1 MVTDDPIKKNDE
13 SINDPFEVEPSI
25 EKDNQTDLSKS
36 SEEIESEKEELL
48 EKAEDE
54 ARGIQETLEELTES
68 TETDQGSYE
77 TTETEF
83 GDLAISEPPTK
94 PMPKWLRNSLIF
106 LGLALVFVLAGYLI
120 AYFTSIIPKQNLL
133 DTTVKQ
139 SQVSESQLDDLNN
152 KYEQLINDFNSM
164 NSEFETLQSD
174 FEALDQENNDLIQ
187 ASEFSKNFLSLKYEV
202 ANTRYYL
209 LKVDKIS
216 SRQSI
221 ILAIDY
227 FDAIKDD
234 LEPDISSGIEDRLQ
248 TIQKSITSKPDL
260 ALDELGTLFENL
272 ERIP

>member
-36 SEEIESEKEELL
+36 SEEIESEEEELL

-54 ARGIQETLEELTES
+54 ARGIQETLEESTES
-68 TETDQGSYE
+68 TGTDQGSYE

-83 GDLAISEPPTK
+83 VDSAISEPPTK

>member
-25 EKDNQTDLSKS
+25 EKDNQTGLSKS
-36 SEEIESEKEELL
+36 SEEIESEEEELL

-54 ARGIQETLEELTES
+54 ARGIQETLVESTES

-83 GDLAISEPPTK
+83 VDSAISEPPTK

-139 SQVSESQLDDLNN
+139 SQESESQLDDLNN
-152 KYEQLINDFNSM
+152 KYEQLTNDFNSM

>member
-36 SEEIESEKEELL
+36 SEEIESEEEELL

-54 ARGIQETLEELTES
+54 ARVIQETLEESTES
-68 TETDQGSYE
+68 TGTDQGSYE

-83 GDLAISEPPTK
+83 VDSAISEPPTK

>member
-1 MVTDDPIKKNDE
+1 METDDPIKKNDE
-13 SINDPFEVEPSI
+13 SINDPFEVEPST

-36 SEEIESEKEELL
+36 SEEIEFEEEEELD
-48 EKAEDE
+48 KAEDE
-54 ARGIQETLEELTES
+54 ARGIQETLEESTES
-68 TETDQGSYE
+68 TGTDQGSYE

-83 GDLAISEPPTK
+83 VDSAVSEPPTK

-106 LGLALVFVLAGYLI
+106 LGLGLVFLLAGYLI

-133 DTTVKQ
+133 ETTVKQ
-139 SQVSESQLDDLNN
+139 SQESESQLDDLNT
-152 KYEQLINDFNSM
+152 KYEQLTNDFNSM

-174 FEALDQENNDLIQ
+174 YEALDQENNDLIQ

-248 TIQKSITSKPDL
+248 TVQKSITSKPDL
-260 ALDELGTLFENL
+260 ALDELGTLFGNL